1 MNMQEATSKMKADSY
16 KMAAL
21 SEDTRNNILAH
32 VKDALIAHKDEIF
45 AANAKDMA
53 AAEENGIAASVK
65 KRLKFDE
72 HKLADVTNGINELI
86 KLADPV
92 GQIQLKRELD
102 EGLVLQRVSC
112 PIGVIGIIF
121 EARPDALVQISSLC
135 IKSGNCAVLK
145 GGKETANTNKALFDV
160 IYSTAVANGAPEG
173 CMLQA
178 SQHNEIDE
186 LLSCNKSVDLLIPRG
201 SNAFVQYIM
210 NNTKIPV
217 MGHADGIC
225 HTYIDKDAD
234 IDKAIPIIIDA
245 KTQYIDENEDK
256 DKKTHMGEIGSRLV
270 NKYPDFDVRNY
281 GYSKLSTF
289 LSEEFDDLDIDKG
302 RQKFVSIKNHMD
314 PKSEVKDK
322 IIRLLTESTDTMYN
336 MGRLNTELKNIIPGF
351 SIKKYGYS
359 KFSSFLKSFG
369 CFEIVGDRVK
379 VTEKQI

>member
-1 MNMQEATSKMKADSY
+1 MNEDLNKPASK
-16 KMAAL
+16 
-21 SEDTRNNILAH
+21 
-32 VKDALIAHKDEIF
+32 
-45 AANAKDMA
+45 
-53 AAEENGIAASVK
+53 
-65 KRLKFDE
+65 
-72 HKLADVTNGINELI
+72 
-86 KLADPV
+86 PV
-92 GQIQLKRELD
+92 
-102 EGLVLQRVSC
+102 SM
-112 PIGVIGIIF
+112 
-121 EARPDALVQISSLC
+121 
-135 IKSGNCAVLK
+135 
-145 GGKETANTNKALFDV
+145 ETAV
-160 IYSTAVANGAPEG
+160 S
-173 CMLQA
+173 
-178 SQHNEIDE
+178 DE
-186 LLSCNKSVDLLIPRG
+186 SSITSIR
-201 SNAFVQYIM
+201 
-210 NNTKIPV
+210 
-217 MGHADGIC
+217 
-225 HTYIDKDAD
+225 D
-234 IDKAIPIIIDA
+234 IK
-245 KTQYIDENEDK
+245 KTVYNIIDENEDK